1 MTMKRIS
8 LFLFAIFTVATAMAQ
23 LSARDEI
30 AANPNLA
37 GSNYLA
43 YPGPTQMK
51 LTPAP
56 KGYKPIY
63 ISHYGRHGSR
73 YHIGKGAYHDAL
85 NILQRADSLDKLTP
99 TGKDVL
105 RRVRMMTEEARK
117 RDGELTELGAEQHR
131 DIARRMYERFPEVFE
146 GKTNI
151 EARSTIIIRCILSM
165 TNELMELKA
174 RNPQLTVFHD
184 ASDHD
189 MWYMNLD
196 KTELQKQR
204 DNEYIRDEYKRWT
217 DEHVDYKPLMKR
229 LFSDDKYVEDSVDV
243 GLLGYRMFRLA
254 AMVQNSEIRHKM
266 TLWDIYTND
275 EIYNLWM
282 TDNVSWYQRYG
293 YHPHNGGQPNNQRN
307 LLRRFVEQ
315 ADSCLKLERPGATLR
330 FGHEVVVLPLACIM
344 GLNGADL
351 CTDDMNELVEKGW
364 VNYRIF
370 PMASNIQMVFY
381 RRNAADSDV
390 LVKVL
395 LNENEATLPPSVKPV
410 SAPYYR
416 WSDVRQFFMSRI
428 GE

>member
-1 MTMKRIS
+1 MRRNFIIFFILPIITSSAFDYKEMLRQDPAMIS
-8 LFLFAIFTVATAMAQ
+8 GEYYHYVYKPLAETA
-23 LSARDEI
+23 
-30 AANPNLA
+30 
-37 GSNYLA
+37 
-43 YPGPTQMK
+43 
-51 LTPAP
+51 AP
-56 KGYKPIY
+56 KGYKPFY

-73 YHIGKGAYHDAL
+73 YHSGSLYFQQAMRPLQKG
-85 NILQRADSLDKLTP
+85 DSLGILTP
-99 TGKDVL
+99 AGKRLLADL
-105 RRVRMMTEEARK
+105 QELLDIHQGHFGMLSEA
-117 RDGELTELGAEQHR
+117 GINEHR

-243 GLLGYRMFRLA
+243 GLLGYRMFKLA
-254 AMVQNSEIRHKM
+254 AMVQNSEIRHKL

-282 TDNVSWYQRYG
+282 TDNVYWYQRYG
-293 YHPHNGGQPNNQRN
+293 YHPHNGGQPQNQRN

-315 ADSCLKLERPGATLR
+315 ADSCLRLERPGATLR

-351 CTDDMNELVEKGW
+351 STDNMNELVEKGW
-364 VNYRIF
+364 INYRIF
-370 PMASNIQMVFY
+370 PMASNIQLVFY

-390 LVKVL
+390 LVKIL